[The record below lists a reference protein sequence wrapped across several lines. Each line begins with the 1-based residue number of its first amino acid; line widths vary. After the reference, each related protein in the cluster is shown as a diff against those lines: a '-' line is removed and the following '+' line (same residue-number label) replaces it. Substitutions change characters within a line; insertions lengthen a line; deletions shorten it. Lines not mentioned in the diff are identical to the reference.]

1 MKPCKGTGIA
11 KNSGCNETVYNP
23 FKFGLCKPCYA
34 KWLFNTPNG
43 KAYMEKIRLKAHKKT
58 DEKVQRALS
67 ELYKNPRKKKL
78 KLEEMSFREL
88 KIRTQYICNE
98 YIRTRDRINHG
109 ISISSERPINDAG
122 HFFSVGGNEALR
134 YSPQNIHGQDRHD
147 NAYKGGNLVEY
158 EKGLVLRYGKFYVQE
173 LYDLKEKYSK
183 IKYLDRDKVL
193 RINKLYKYLLKK
205 AIWVYSH
212 SDFEN
217 FLELTKT

>member
-1 MKPCKGTGIA
+1 MKLCKGTGIA
-11 KNSGCNETVYNP
+11 KNSGCGKPCEP
-23 FKFGLCKPCYA
+23 FKFGLDKTCFFD
-34 KWLFNTPNG
+34 WLNNTNNG
-43 KAYMEKIRLKAHKKT
+43 KEYYQKVRLNAHKEVEK
-58 DEKVQRALS
+58 KVQDALS
-67 ELYKNPRKKKL
+67 GYYRAPRKKRT

-88 KIRTQYICNE
+88 KIRTQDICNE

-109 ISISSERPINDAG
+109 ISISSERPIDDAG

-193 RINKLYKYLLKK
+193 RINKLYKHLLKK